1 MSLPELLAHIC
12 CAPDASYVIELL
24 QHDHDVTGFFYN
36 PNIWPSPEYDL
47 RLEETKKVG
56 RILSFDVLEGEYDQD
71 LWLKFTDR
79 FKGEPE
85 KGRRCDIC
93 YAVRLDRTAR
103 KALEL
108 GLPAFTTIMSVSPWK
123 KADVLNRIGR
133 LTGWKY
139 NLQFLEG
146 DFKKK
151 GGFQKSIEISRRYG
165 LYRQNYCGCV
175 YSRRDPI

>member
-1 MSLPELLAHIC
+1 MGLPEILAHIC
-12 CAPDASYVIELL
+12 CAPDASYVVELL
-24 QHDHDVTGFFYN
+24 QNDHRVTGFFYN
-36 PNIWPSPEYDL
+36 PNICPSPEYDL
-47 RLEETKKVG
+47 RLAETKKVSRLLG
-56 RILSFDVLEGEYDQD
+56 FDVLEGEYDQD
-71 LWLKFTDR
+71 LWLKLTDR

-133 LTGWKY
+133 LTGRKY
-139 NLQFLEG
+139 NLRFLEG